1 MAASVDGLVTEP
13 APAECLPSLTVA
25 RGKIMLLKPEIIRV
39 LQREKAVCE
48 AALAR
53 LQEKTRPLEK
63 RFGWSTDTFL
73 RLFNTGEAGD
83 DQDFFRWYALAE
95 AIKEWETTCDSLEEL
110 LTNKELASA

>member
-1 MAASVDGLVTEP
+1 M
-13 APAECLPSLTVA
+13 
-25 RGKIMLLKPEIIRV
+25 MLKPEIIRV

-53 LQEKTRPLEK
+53 LQEKTHPLEK

-73 RLFNTGEAGD
+73 RLFNAGKAGD

-95 AIKEWETTCDSLEEL
+95 AMKEWQTTYDSLEDL
-110 LTNKELASA
+110 LTNKELVSA